1 MSPHAQH
8 PKSRRRSY
16 SMAHTEQ
23 QQPATAATASRSC
36 LTPALALALAHSV
49 SAGLLPPAPE
59 SSGSDT
65 PTRAATAP
73 ENSGSNTPAESC
85 PSMTDARDSCS
96 SVLRGGGRPAGRPW
110 APARSFSCSCWG
122 AGWARRRGRRW
133 GWVGGTACSHSPA
146 ASRGCEVEF
155 GESTRSPICK
165 YIRYAGMANVKQ
177 Y

>member
-96 SVLRGGGRPAGRPW
+96 SVLRGGGAPSRTSVGACPELQLFLLGSGLGKKKGETVGVGGRYGLF
-110 APARSFSCSCWG
+110 SFSCCFS
-122 AGWARRRGRRW
+122 
-133 GWVGGTACSHSPA
+133 
-146 ASRGCEVEF
+146 
-155 GESTRSPICK
+155 
-165 YIRYAGMANVKQ
+165 GM
-177 Y
+177 